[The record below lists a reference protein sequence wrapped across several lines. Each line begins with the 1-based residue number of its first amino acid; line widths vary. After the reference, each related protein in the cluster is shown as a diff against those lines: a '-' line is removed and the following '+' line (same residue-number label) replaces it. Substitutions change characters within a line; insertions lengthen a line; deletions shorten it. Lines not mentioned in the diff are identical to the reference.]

1 LRFLGRGGA
10 EMNPAALAAAFAIG
24 LVLAIVLFV
33 VVATYNDVV
42 ALQRRIDKAW
52 ANIEVALQQRFDQ
65 LPALVDAVR
74 GLMTFERDVL
84 TQVTAARAAYS
95 PTAPIPDQAA
105 TAAAT
110 TRAVRTLFAT
120 VERYPEIKSATNV
133 LALQTETER
142 LESMI
147 ADRRELYNDQVYRYN
162 TRIGQVPGALLASLF
177 GWRVRIFFDAGPGA
191 DRPPR
196 SLTDD
201 GPAGGS

>member
-1 LRFLGRGGA
+1 
-10 EMNPAALAAAFAIG
+10 MNAPALAAAFAVGLVAAIG
-24 LVLAIVLFV
+24 LFV
-33 VVATYNDVV
+33 IVATYNDVV

-52 ANIEVALQQRFDQ
+52 ANIEVSLQQRFDQ

-84 TQVTAARAAYS
+84 TEVTAARAAFQ

-110 TRAVRTLFAT
+110 SRAVRTLLVT
-120 VERYPEIKSATNV
+120 VERYPEIKSAGNV
-133 LALQTETER
+133 LALQGEIDR

-162 TRIGQVPGALLASLF
+162 TRIGQVPGALLASVF
-177 GWRVRIFFDAGPGA
+177 GWRTRVFFDAEPAADVPPGG
-191 DRPPR
+191 
-196 SLTDD
+196 LTDD
-201 GPAGGS
+201 EVETGA